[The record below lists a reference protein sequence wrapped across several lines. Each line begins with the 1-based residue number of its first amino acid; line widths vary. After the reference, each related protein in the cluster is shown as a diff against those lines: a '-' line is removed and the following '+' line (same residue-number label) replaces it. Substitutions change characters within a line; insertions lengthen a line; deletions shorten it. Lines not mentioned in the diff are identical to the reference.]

1 MDFRNQLVLIKG
13 KDKTDAIAY
22 LKLTVDKY
30 LVRYSNSA
38 RPYTYRASDVRILKC
53 RGTLDPQNV
62 LIYENN
68 QLLPNVTEIQDF
80 GSWVRIFCGNKRPRS
95 YQKRELFFEHN
106 ALTDKNARD
115 CIAYFRQIADLI
127 SLRTEDDVKI
137 LVNQYK
143 KLDFVGSNTVLA
155 EYLCPRSGKNTPR
168 PAQRMMIYPF
178 GLNLSQW
185 NAVNRAFS
193 SQVSIIEGPPGTGKT
208 QTILNIIA
216 NAILL
221 NKSIAVV
228 SNNNSATANVVEK
241 LEKYGLSFITAYLGS
256 TQNKQAFI
264 DSQTGNYPAMRNW
277 RLSHTQRRN
286 LAVNVSALVTELTKM
301 LRAQNRI
308 AQVRQEILDLEC
320 EQRHYETYYQE
331 TSPVTP
337 ADKPSNRLRSASI
350 INLWLECE
358 ALAEGRSQI
367 GWWLKVKSVLLY
379 GIHNFTFYSQPL
391 DKIIHSLQK
400 MYYIVKLRELIAE
413 KERLE
418 QKLARYHFQDMTRQ
432 LTSQSMSL
440 LKAELANRFAAKKN
454 RQIFSFDDLWK
465 RPVAVINEYP
475 LILSTTHSIRSSLSK
490 DFMFDYVV
498 IDEAS
503 QADVVTGALALSCA
517 KNAVIVGD
525 LMQLPNVIPERVK
538 ASAKNIWA
546 QFDLPPAYNY
556 TEHSLLSSSTAV
568 WTHAPRTLLRE
579 HYRCHPKII
588 GFCNQKF
595 YRGQLIVLTE
605 DHGEPDV
612 LGLYRT
618 APGNHARERIN
629 QRQID
634 VIREEVLP
642 ALKDVSPSDI
652 GIISPYRDQATEL
665 NKQMTEEMQI
675 DTVHKYQGRERDTII
690 LTTVDNTIGQ
700 FVDNPNLLNVAVS
713 RAVSRLRLIISA
725 DEQNENTNIGDLVK
739 YINYNDPDGIIDSKI
754 YSVFDLLYKGYS
766 EKRQAFLRK
775 HRRISQYDSE
785 NLMQAVIDSVLR
797 EPPFVKLSCVN
808 HLPLRSLIRDPS
820 LLSPAEKRYAMNEY
834 THTDFTIYNAM
845 DKKPVLVIE
854 VDGTRF
860 HAAGTRQAERDAMKD
875 AILAKYAIPLL
886 RLRTDSSG
894 EEEKLRT
901 KLREIL
907 GISDKL

>member
-13 KDKTDAIAY
+13 KEKTNAISY
-22 LKLTVDKY
+22 LKLTGDKC
-30 LVRYSNSA
+30 LVKYSNSP
-38 RPYTYRASDVRILKC
+38 RPYTYHASDVRILKC

-115 CIAYFRQIADLI
+115 CIAYFRQISDLI

-193 SQVSIIEGPPGTGKT
+193 SQVSIIEDPPGTGKT

-216 NAILL
+216 NAILQ

-264 DSQTGNYPAMRNW
+264 DSQTANYPAMQNW
-277 RLSHTQRRN
+277 RLSHTERRN
-286 LAVNVSALVTELTKM
+286 LEVNISALVTELTKM

-440 LKAELANRFAAKKN
+440 LKAELANRFAAKAN

-465 RPVAVINEYP
+465 KPVAVINEYP

-490 DFMFDYVV
+490 DFMFDYMV
-498 IDEAS
+498 IDEA
-503 QADVVTGALALSCA
+503 
-517 KNAVIVGD
+517 
-525 LMQLPNVIPERVK
+525 
-538 ASAKNIWA
+538 
-546 QFDLPPAYNY
+546 
-556 TEHSLLSSSTAV
+556 
-568 WTHAPRTLLRE
+568 
-579 HYRCHPKII
+579 
-588 GFCNQKF
+588 
-595 YRGQLIVLTE
+595 
-605 DHGEPDV
+605 
-612 LGLYRT
+612 
-618 APGNHARERIN
+618 
-629 QRQID
+629 
-634 VIREEVLP
+634 
-642 ALKDVSPSDI
+642 
-652 GIISPYRDQATEL
+652 
-665 NKQMTEEMQI
+665 
-675 DTVHKYQGRERDTII
+675 
-690 LTTVDNTIGQ
+690 
-700 FVDNPNLLNVAVS
+700 
-713 RAVSRLRLIISA
+713 
-725 DEQNENTNIGDLVK
+725 
-739 YINYNDPDGIIDSKI
+739 
-754 YSVFDLLYKGYS
+754 
-766 EKRQAFLRK
+766 
-775 HRRISQYDSE
+775 
-785 NLMQAVIDSVLR
+785 
-797 EPPFVKLSCVN
+797 
-808 HLPLRSLIRDPS
+808 
-820 LLSPAEKRYAMNEY
+820 
-834 THTDFTIYNAM
+834 
-845 DKKPVLVIE
+845 
-854 VDGTRF
+854 
-860 HAAGTRQAERDAMKD
+860 
-875 AILAKYAIPLL
+875 
-886 RLRTDSSG
+886 
-894 EEEKLRT
+894 
-901 KLREIL
+901 
-907 GISDKL
+907 